1 MNPFPA
7 TAHVPGT
14 FSSRVIARIIDAL
27 VVTAIDLLL
36 GSLLGFGYVWLV
48 LGAAIVL
55 AYFAV
60 LDAAAGTTVGKAV
73 MKLRVVAA
81 DGGRPSLSSA
91 VRRESFM
98 LVGAVPFVGPL
109 VAIGLWIWFAL
120 RVRADVNGQGPHDGF
135 AGGTRVVR
143 T

>member
-1 MNPFPA
+1 M
-7 TAHVPGT
+7 PGT
-14 FSSRVIARIIDAL
+14 FAARVIARIIDAL

-36 GSLLGFGYVWLV
+36 GSVLGFGYVWLV
-48 LGAAIVL
+48 LGAVTVL

-60 LDAAAGTTVGKAV
+60 LDSVVGTTVG
-73 MKLRVVAA
+73 RRHETPRRRRRWR
-81 DGGRPSLSSA
+81 RPSLA
-91 VRRESFM
+91 RC
-98 LVGAVPFVGPL
+98 GAASRSCWWERKMPFVGPL

-120 RVRADVNGQGPHDGF
+120 RMRADVNGQGPHDGF